1 MKNFLKYF
9 AWTIAI
15 GTIFFVGLTY
25 QKQLIQKGMES
36 FSMLPAIIF
45 ITIFPIVMGMLLRLP
60 KWLEEIKQNSTW
72 RVNWPKLLAVGIPTL
87 FIVLTPLIY
96 FSAYTGKIPFLAHFI
111 HLNDTSIFGI
121 ILGYVILD
129 SIKKIN

>member
-25 QKQLIQKGMES
+25 QKHLIQTGMYS
-36 FSMLPAIIF
+36 FNMLPAIIYT
-45 ITIFPIVMGMLLRLP
+45 TIFPIVMGMLLRLP
-60 KWLEEIKQNSTW
+60 KWLEEMKKNSTW
-72 RVNWPKLLAVGIPTL
+72 KVNWPKLLAVGIPTL
-87 FIVLTPLIY
+87 FIVLSPIFY
-96 FSAYTGKIPFLAHFI
+96 FTETTVKIPFLVHFI

-129 SIKKIN
+129 SIKKVK